1 MACSAAMSVEELWEQ
16 QRAADGTG
24 GVGEQSEATETT
36 TATATARVGGADGQN
51 AVIEATFYGA
61 SGAASDSGDDG
72 NVVTVCVTSEPLSVD
87 AAFAAGACCIHHLLH
102 VRAASIICCMCVLHP
117 SLACSECMN
126 QHTTLV
132 AALNTRTHLHRCIV
146 VTHVCTITLCS
157 LACNVAHTHRE
168 SEVCYS

>member
-117 SLACSECMN
+117 SFAACACCI
-126 QHTTLV
+126 
-132 AALNTRTHLHRCIV
+132 HLLH
-146 VTHVCTITLCS
+146 
-157 LACNVAHTHRE
+157 APNV
-168 SEVCYS
+168 